1 MRIVPGEALR
11 DRQGLLLPAG
21 VTGNTPDSESG
32 DLQDRTLRGQP
43 LFLDA
48 WQIRLLRGAENA
60 KDLVQL

>member
-21 VTGNTPDSESG
+21 VTGSTPDPGSG

-43 LFLDA
+43 LWGMGLHGVVITLA
-48 WQIRLLRGAENA
+48 M
-60 KDLVQL
+60 